1 MGKKITGQSPAKTK
15 KAMATSATA
24 GKKPNEKIAKNRIHN
39 FLESD
44 APLLHPHPA

>member
-1 MGKKITGQSPAKTK
+1 MKKKT
-15 KAMATSATA
+15 MARAATA
-24 GKKPNEKIAKNRIHN
+24 GKKPNEKNTKNRSHN